1 MYGELDAYERDYNY
15 KKTELKKALVNRK
28 LLNIKM
34 AENNKKID
42 CLIADIKNCN
52 FNTDMYN
59 VDKELD
65 SILNS

>member
-1 MYGELDAYERDYNY
+1 MDAYEKDYNY

-28 LLNIKM
+28 LLNIKIS
-34 AENNKKID
+34 ENNKKID
-42 CLIADIKNCN
+42 SLIADIKNCN

-65 SILNS
+65 RILNS